1 MKITDIIEL
10 GSALEVDKDHVLK
23 EFQKGSLLLINL
35 KPQEYAFEQHDNVDE
50 MIIAFKGNFILETES
65 EEVIIP
71 EGSMI
76 TVPRGVKHRFG
87 NESDALI
94 LVAFGS

>member
-10 GSALEVDKDHVLK
+10 GSALEVDKDHILK

-35 KPQEYAFEQHDNVDE
+35 KPQEYAYEQHDNVDE
-50 MIIAFKGNFILETES
+50 MIIAFKGSFILETES
-65 EEVIIP
+65 KEVIIP

-87 NESDALI
+87 NESDALV
-94 LVAFGS
+94 LVAFG

>member
-1 MKITDIIEL
+1 MKITNIFEL
-10 GSALEVDKDHVLK
+10 GSTLEVDKDHVLK

-35 KPQEYAFEQHDNVDE
+35 KPQEYAYEQHDNVDE
-50 MIIAFKGNFILETES
+50 MIIAFKGSFILETES

-87 NESDALI
+87 KESDGLI
-94 LVAFGS
+94 LVAFG

>member
-1 MKITDIIEL
+1 MQIMNIFEL

-35 KPQEYAFEQHDNVDE
+35 KPQEYAYEQHDYVDE
-50 MIIAFKGNFILETES
+50 MIIAFKGSFILETEA

-76 TVPRGVKHRFG
+76 TVPKGVKHRFG
-87 NESDALI
+87 KESDGLI
-94 LVAFGS
+94 LVAFG

>member
-1 MKITDIIEL
+1 MKITNIFEL

-35 KPQEYAFEQHDNVDE
+35 KPQEYAYEQHDNVDE
-50 MIIAFKGNFILETES
+50 MIIAFKGSFILETES
-65 EEVIIP
+65 EEIIIP

-87 NESDALI
+87 KESDGLI
-94 LVAFGS
+94 LVAFG